1 MTSGLNMR
9 LSITLLFRMMIS
21 EVNIFNGWFGYAM
34 PPYALN
40 IKYARRQS
48 FSFVCVR
55 DYFVFT
61 F

>member
-1 MTSGLNMR
+1 MR
-9 LSITLLFRMMIS
+9 LSITLLSRTMRS
-21 EVNIFNGWFGYAM
+21 EVNILNGWFGYAM

-40 IKYARRQS
+40 IKCARRQS

-55 DYFVFT
+55 DYFVFN

>member
-1 MTSGLNMR
+1 MR
-9 LSITLLFRMMIS
+9 LSITLLSRMMKS

-40 IKYARRQS
+40 IKCAHRQS
-48 FSFVCVR
+48 FAFVCVR
-55 DYFVFT
+55 DYFVFN